1 MVNTINEFQ
10 ERNKQL
16 LEENEN
22 LKKQLTDKEQE
33 FKLRILN
40 AVNNVMENERSEIA
54 GTLMT
59 LQQHF
64 WAWDEWVKVQKENGV
79 EKATFSNEF
88 TLENIVKGFTEWTWH
103 SSDSFGFIY
112 KENQKLEEKNTVLE
126 EKVVGLEQTKQ
137 ELEANQK
144 ELEKEL
150 EFEMASADCHLDA
163 INTCKDWYFTHH
175 VNPLNKE
182 LVNKSNLLSTKQKII
197 ERKDE
202 VIGELKS
209 EIKTERELLRNARR
223 KIEDQDKLIKLFEK
237 PLPEIPS
244 KPSKFKIFKS
254 KIKTKFH
261 HLVEKINHQNQE
273 LVAQVEVRN

>member
-88 TLENIVKGFTEWTWH
+88 TFENIVKALLNEPC
-103 SSDSFGFIY
+103 
-112 KENQKLEEKNTVLE
+112 L
-126 EKVVGLEQTKQ
+126 VVILSVM
-137 ELEANQK
+137 
-144 ELEKEL
+144 
-150 EFEMASADCHLDA
+150 F
-163 INTCKDWYFTHH
+163 
-175 VNPLNKE
+175 LNKI
-182 LVNKSNLLSTKQKII
+182 KNL
-197 ERKDE
+197 RKR
-202 VIGELKS
+202 I
-209 EIKTERELLRNARR
+209 
-223 KIEDQDKLIKLFEK
+223 LF
-237 PLPEIPS
+237 
-244 KPSKFKIFKS
+244 
-254 KIKTKFH
+254 
-261 HLVEKINHQNQE
+261 
-273 LVAQVEVRN
+273 